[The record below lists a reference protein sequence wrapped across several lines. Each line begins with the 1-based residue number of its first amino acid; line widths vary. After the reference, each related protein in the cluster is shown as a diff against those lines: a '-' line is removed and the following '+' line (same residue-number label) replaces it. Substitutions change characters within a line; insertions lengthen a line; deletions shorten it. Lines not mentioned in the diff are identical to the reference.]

1 MLFNIYYINTSK
13 VYEISMM
20 INNVIIGGVERENTS
35 SKEIN
40 YEDNANISV
49 NYLNQIKATMG
60 SKTNEKS
67 QESNRI
73 VEKLEIKTTKS
84 ILLKKIVNKCKDIDK
99 FKGLNEGDLIKIR
112 NVKLK
117 LENEEELRQ
126 VKIFANGAFKGV
138 NVEGFEINNM
148 VNSMLKDYTYVLTGE
163 INGEKLIF
171 KVPLL
176 FENEFENLYNIDDLL
191 IGNVTIIGIYK
202 EKVKKSSIKNTFSY
216 MLKLGK
222 QESENII
229 QSSRKKNSSNDNDCM
244 KNDDENYNF
253 IDIIAVVQDIYKDK
267 QIIQIKEDSN
277 KKDKLWGRIK
287 KFFTFKS
294 KDNSK

>member
-20 INNVIIGGVERENTS
+20 INNVIIGGIERENTNS
-35 SKEIN
+35 IETN
-40 YEDNANISV
+40 YEDNSSLSI

-60 SKTNEKS
+60 SKTSEKS

-73 VEKLEIKTTKS
+73 VERLEIKTTKS
-84 ILLKKIVNKCKDIDK
+84 ILLKKIVNKCKITNK

-126 VKIFANGAFKGV
+126 VKVFANGAFKGV
-138 NVEGFEINNM
+138 NVEGIEINNM

-202 EKVKKSSIKNTFSY
+202 EKVNKSSIKNTFSY
-216 MLKLGK
+216 ILKLGEK
-222 QESENII
+222 ESENII
-229 QSSRKKNSSNDNDCM
+229 QNSSKRNSSNNNDCM
-244 KNDDENYNF
+244 DNDDEYNF
-253 IDIIAVVQDIYKDK
+253 IDIIAVVQDIYKNE
-267 QIIQIKEDSN
+267 QIIQKNEET
-277 KKDKLWGRIK
+277 KKNKLWHRIK
-287 KFFTFKS
+287 SFFVPKS
-294 KDNSK
+294 NDIIN